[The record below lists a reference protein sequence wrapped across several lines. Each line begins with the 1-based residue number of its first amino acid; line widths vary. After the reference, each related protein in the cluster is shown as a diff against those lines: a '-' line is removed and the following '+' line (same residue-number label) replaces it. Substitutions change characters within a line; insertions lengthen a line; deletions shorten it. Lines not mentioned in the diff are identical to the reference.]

1 MADIEGL
8 SVLRIFRLVSVTSSY
23 LHLFILHRASFLS
36 PYLPPSRH
44 LSLCIPVSPSPHPCV
59 SFLCFVQL
67 RVFRLARWW
76 HGFLVFLQMTLKYS
90 FLLLIVFLGFVIIGY
105 QLFHK
110 EYNPHVC
117 QISTDCDPRWHMG
130 SVYRSFLFIFTI
142 FSGLWSERLWDCMEV
157 SGPALCLTFFLSA
170 IIIGN
175 LLVDPVLIC
184 INAWF
189 LCYYKSLGNNTYAV
203 NCIKMYQISSF

>member
-23 LHLFILHRASFLS
+23 LHLFIFICASFLS

-44 LSLCIPVSPSPHPCV
+44 LSLCVPVSPSPHPCV

-76 HGFLVFLQMTLKYS
+76 HGFRVFLQMTLKYS
-90 FLLLIVFLGFVIIGY
+90 FLLLIVFLGFVIVGY

-110 EYNPHVC
+110 DYTPSLC
-117 QISTDCDPRWHMG
+117 QISMNCNSRWHMA
-130 SVYRSFLFIFTI
+130 SLFHSFLVIFSI
-142 FSGLWSERLWDCMEV
+142 FSGSWSEKLWDCMEV
-157 SGPALCLTFFLSA
+157 SDPALCLTFFLSA

-175 LLVDPVLIC
+175 LLVDPVLRC
-184 INAWF
+184 INACF
-189 LCYYKSLGNNTYAV
+189 
-203 NCIKMYQISSF
+203 